1 MVSFM
6 PRSLYPNTHF
16 IDGSVCPNDDPDAI
30 ETSVEYISGIEPW
43 LAVALTVK
51 TLWSTEKS

>member
-6 PRSLYPNTHF
+6 PRSLYPSTPF
-16 IDGSVCPNDDPDAI
+16 IEGSVGPKGDPDAI
-30 ETSVEYISGIEPW
+30 EKTVEYFSGTEPW

-51 TLWSTEKS
+51 TLRSTEKS